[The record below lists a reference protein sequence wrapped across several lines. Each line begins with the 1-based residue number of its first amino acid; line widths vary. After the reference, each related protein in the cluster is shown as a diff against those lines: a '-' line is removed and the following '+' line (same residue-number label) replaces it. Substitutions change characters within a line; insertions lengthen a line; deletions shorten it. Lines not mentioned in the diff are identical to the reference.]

1 MYVVFPVNNRIED
14 VSGSIGG
21 ILGTVAAVGL
31 ELAPIV
37 LQMSQAMDSGNGQ
50 AIEYLRPQFDT
61 KMKQL
66 DTRVAQ
72 MKTNIDNNIAKLVN
86 TKNRTEYSKIYEP
99 LQKDWQAYQS
109 AKNIV
114 NRIKNI

>member
-1 MYVVFPVNNRIED
+1 MYQAINN
-14 VSGSIGG
+14 
-21 ILGTVAAVGL
+21 
-31 ELAPIV
+31 
-37 LQMSQAMDSGNGQ
+37 GNGQ
-50 AIEYLRPQFDT
+50 AAEYLKPQFDT

-72 MKTNIDNNIAKLVN
+72 MKTNIDNNITKLVN